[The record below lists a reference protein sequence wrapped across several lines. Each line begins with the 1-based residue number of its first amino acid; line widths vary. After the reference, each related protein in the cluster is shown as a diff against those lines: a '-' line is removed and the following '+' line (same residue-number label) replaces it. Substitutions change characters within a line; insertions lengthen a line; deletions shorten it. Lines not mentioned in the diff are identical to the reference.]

1 MKTSRGEGGTVRAIG
16 EDVSGI
22 AISSS
27 ATMGDALPADAD
39 LRASGGELL
48 RDSAGS
54 ILDEATELHS
64 GAIQARQ
71 CGKNCRAATI
81 NFSS

>member
-48 RDSAGS
+48 RDSAGPDTAVS
-54 ILDEATELHS
+54 QVRT
-64 GAIQARQ
+64 
-71 CGKNCRAATI
+71 CAATTTMAG
-81 NFSS
+81 